1 MCFTELASSWV
12 PLREQHRGRGA
23 GKLGHSRQLNET
35 KTQNTGLEVSAPG
48 T

>member
-12 PLREQHRGRGA
+12 PLREQHCGRGA
-23 GKLGHSRQLNET
+23 GKPGHSRQLNET
-35 KTQNTGLEVSAPG
+35 KMQNIGLEVSALG